1 MESEALVD
9 SSIILGSKDKGIS
22 VGESSNILIYNTVF
36 KKNNIALAVKDHSV
50 AKVLHVN
57 FEDNKTQLSSYRKN
71 WQYGTGGKTY
81 IYRSYFTAEENLL
94 ETSNESS
101 LLIDDTSI
109 IGKKLIQ
116 GKNITIKNV
125 DFYDSSTNED
135 HIKNKE
141 IVESDIQLL
150 HPMYFKISSIKNK
163 NRGYN
168 NLKK

>member
-1 MESEALVD
+1 
-9 SSIILGSKDKGIS
+9 
-22 VGESSNILIYNTVF
+22 
-36 KKNNIALAVKDHSV
+36 
-50 AKVLHVN
+50 
-57 FEDNKTQLSSYRKN
+57 
-71 WQYGTGGKTY
+71 
-81 IYRSYFTAEENLL
+81 
-94 ETSNESS
+94 
-101 LLIDDTSI
+101 
-109 IGKKLIQ
+109 LIQ